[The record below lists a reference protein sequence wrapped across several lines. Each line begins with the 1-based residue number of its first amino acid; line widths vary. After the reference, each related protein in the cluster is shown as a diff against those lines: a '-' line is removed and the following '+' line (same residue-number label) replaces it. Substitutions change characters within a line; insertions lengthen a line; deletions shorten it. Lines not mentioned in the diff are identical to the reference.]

1 MNKPLESILQTRNAL
16 LAYGIGH
23 MVLIVD
29 DQSSSFHLMSELILA
44 VAPEEKILTFDKRS
58 DALGFAAANHLD
70 LVLTDMRSGSGK
82 RFGSFL
88 LEASLGERSELETIW
103 NSDTTID

>member
-1 MNKPLESILQTRNAL
+1 
-16 LAYGIGH
+16 

-29 DQSSSFHLMSELILA
+29 DQSTSVRRMSELILA
-44 VAPEEKILTFDKRS
+44 VAPAAKIFAS
-58 DALGFAAANHLD
+58 DDPSGALGFATANHLD

-82 RFGSFL
+82 HLAPFL
-88 LEASLGERSELETIW
+88 LEASLGETSELETIW